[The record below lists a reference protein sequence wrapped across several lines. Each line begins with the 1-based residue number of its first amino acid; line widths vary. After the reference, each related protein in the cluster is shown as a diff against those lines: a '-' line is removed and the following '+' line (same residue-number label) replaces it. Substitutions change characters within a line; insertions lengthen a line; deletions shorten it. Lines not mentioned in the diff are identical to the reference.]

1 MNIKEIGFVSSVT
14 GHIPR
19 VNWPLDPGQFYWTIS
34 HVSTGHWT
42 QVATNIKQ
50 VKTSRFI
57 YKPIKS
63 LFKDNFTRPKLQQ
76 NIKHKT
82 KEQNFALL

>member
-1 MNIKEIGFVSSVT
+1 MKYAWSLERKR
-14 GHIPR
+14 HP
-19 VNWPLDPGQFYWTIS
+19 
-34 HVSTGHWT
+34 
-42 QVATNIKQ
+42 NIKQ
-50 VKTSRFI
+50 VKTSWFI